1 MLILKRPK
9 SILLAFLDITCSA
22 YLIGILIL
30 FEKIV
35 LIIANNNTSILQT
48 ILQYLKCWSGLEMK
62 WKSFLLFSQ
71 NKETGLRSL

>member
-35 LIIANNNTSILQT
+35 LIIANNNTSILQ
-48 ILQYLKCWSGLEMK
+48 YLKCWSGLEMK